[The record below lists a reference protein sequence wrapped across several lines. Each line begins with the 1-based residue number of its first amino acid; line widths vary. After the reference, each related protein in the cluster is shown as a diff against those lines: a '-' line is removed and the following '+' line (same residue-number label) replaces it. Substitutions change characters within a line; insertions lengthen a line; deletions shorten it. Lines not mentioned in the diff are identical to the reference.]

1 MKKPTASYK
10 RLNRVI
16 DSLYL
21 RVGKSVGALFPSQ
34 WLRSELPRWRG
45 YKATAEF
52 GDSELEVTLP
62 TSGLTFYLMR
72 GTKRPFLY
80 WLQHEEIGDIFVW
93 NPQGWS
99 SRGCR
104 QTGALMFDF
113 RSVTLQTRG
122 IEFVEAFVA
131 GVCKDFF
138 QHIPDDLWGRVS
150 RIDLAVDIQT
160 PEGLRISELDQFV
173 SRSRKRDLNPEYN
186 EQLRR
191 AYEQLAPH
199 RCNKGGSNPT
209 NSLNDPKKS
218 EPQASAPTLT
228 EKDFRALDVLLDRI
242 KDELEGAIS
251 RTLFNPEEKV
261 QTIYFGL
268 KTNPVYAR
276 IYNKTDEIE
285 YSGKSYMRDIWIENG
300 WDQESPVY
308 RVEFS
313 LSSDFL
319 KEAAASDILSETE
332 GEDFYDLRDF
342 DKCLEC
348 LPSLWNYLTIAWLRR
363 LQRSGVQDTDKG
375 ATHKW
380 WQVIQG
386 AWPRSKP
393 AYRMRTY
400 APDPEELMA
409 QLKGLLVT
417 ISAKKCDDRDLTK
430 AAEMI
435 EDIEAFIFS
444 DEFLEKYPERRKRLG
459 LADCATWDSEYPGDA
474 EFTAR
479 LRGDRMKEGKG
490 S

>member
-1 MKKPTASYK
+1 MKKPQYK

-21 RVGKSVGALFPSQ
+21 RVGKSTGALFPSE
-34 WLRSELPRWRG
+34 WLRSQLPRWKG

-80 WLQHEEIGDIFVW
+80 WLQHEEIGDIFIW
-93 NPQGWS
+93 NPQHWAG
-99 SRGCR
+99 RGCR

-113 RSVTLQTRG
+113 RSVALQTRG
-122 IEFVEAFVA
+122 IQFVEAFIA

-138 QHIPDDLWGRVS
+138 HHIPDDLWGRVS

-160 PEGLRISELDQFV
+160 PEGLQIAELDQFV
-173 SRSRKRDLNPEYN
+173 SRSRKRDLNPEY
-186 EQLRR
+186 EQELRK
-191 AYEQLAPH
+191 AYEQLSPH
-199 RCNKGGSNPT
+199 RYKKGGSNPT
-209 NSLNDPKKS
+209 SHVNAPGKGEAQPSAQRLS
-218 EPQASAPTLT
+218 EQ
-228 EKDFRALDVLLDRI
+228 DFQALDVLLDRI
-242 KDELEGAIS
+242 KEELDGAVS
-251 RTLFNPEEKV
+251 RAIFNPKETV
-261 QTIYFGL
+261 QTVYFGL

-276 IYNKTDEIE
+276 IYDKTEE
-285 YSGKSYMRDIWIENG
+285 VKFSGKAYMRDIWKDAG
-300 WDQESPVY
+300 WDEKSPVY

-319 KEAAASDILSETE
+319 KEVGSSDILSETDC
-332 GEDFYDLRDF
+332 EDFYDLRDF
-342 DKCLEC
+342 DKCLQC

-363 LQRSGVQDTDKG
+363 LQRSGVNDTDRG

-380 WQVIQG
+380 WQVVQQS
-386 AWPRSKP
+386 WPRSVP
-393 AYRMRTY
+393 SYRLRTY
-400 APDPEELMA
+400 APDPVELLA
-409 QLKGLLVT
+409 QLKGLIVT
-417 ISAKKCDDRDLTK
+417 ISAKECDDNDLSK
-430 AAEMI
+430 AAELI
-435 EDIEAFIFS
+435 EMMQAFVFS

-459 LADCATWDSEYPGDA
+459 LAGCATWDSEYPGDTA
-474 EFTAR
+474 FTAK